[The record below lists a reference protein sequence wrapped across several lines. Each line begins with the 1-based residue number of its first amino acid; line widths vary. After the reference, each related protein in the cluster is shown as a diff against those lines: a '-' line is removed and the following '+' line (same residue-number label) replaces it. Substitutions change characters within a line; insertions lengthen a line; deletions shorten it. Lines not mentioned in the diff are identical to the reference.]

1 MARLGRRQFVV
12 PLARLRRGFAARSE
26 EAYDEIA
33 AGRPTVVHVAGPY
46 GEHWICLMGY
56 QGVEDPDALSLD
68 NFIALD
74 PANGL
79 EVTASYRYA
88 PYGDA
93 CEHVSD
99 LR

>member
-1 MARLGRRQFVV
+1 
-12 PLARLRRGFAARSE
+12 
-26 EAYDEIA
+26 
-33 AGRPTVVHVAGPY
+33 
-46 GEHWICLMGY
+46 MGY

>member
-1 MARLGRRQFVV
+1 M
-12 PLARLRRGFAARSE
+12 LR
-26 EAYDEIA
+26 EAYDGSA
-33 AGRPTVVHVAGPY
+33 AGRPTVVHVAGPD

-56 QGVEDPDALSLD
+56 QGVEDPDAVELD
-68 NFIALD
+68 DVVARD
-74 PANGL
+74 PANGQG
-79 EVTASYRYA
+79 VTASYRYA